1 MTKRRKTDWRQL
13 LRSFAVGA
21 AIAAAMLCM
30 IPLFP
35 ELRAFLT
42 GPMIRDGLGVFM
54 AYWMAA
60 LLLFGAVMLLQTV
73 IHEAGHLV
81 CGLLTGYRFSSFRIG
96 SFMLYRGDE
105 GLRFGRFSVAGTGG
119 QCLMEPADAADPA
132 TMPYGIYLLGG
143 VAANIAAAAAAFVA
157 SRYVSCVLGNYLL
170 AATVMTGVLAALL
183 NGIPMRM
190 GGVPNDGCTVR
201 MMGRSAEMRRMMWVQ
216 LKINALY
223 SRGMMLR
230 DMPDEWFRLP
240 AEADMSNHL
249 YAAVAGL
256 DASRR
261 MECRDFAGAYDRLE
275 TMRAAGD
282 ELIGLFRMEAA
293 CEQMAACVL
302 THRPRTEIE
311 RIFSADVERYARLY
325 SRYMISRA
333 VTIYIWE
340 RFVRRDSAKA
350 SETARCVRI
359 MAGRYPVRG
368 EAAACVELL
377 DWIET
382 LDDEE
387 YGVD

>member
-54 AYWMAA
+54 AYWIAA
-60 LLLFGAVMLLQTV
+60 LLLFGAIMLLQTV

-96 SFMLYRGDE
+96 SFMIYRDDK

-119 QCLMEPADAADPA
+119 QCLMEPADTADPE
-132 TMPYGIYLLGG
+132 TMPYKIYLWGG
-143 VAANIAAAAAAFVA
+143 VAANVATAAATFVA

-170 AATVMTGVLAALL
+170 AAVVMTGVLAALL

-201 MMGRSAEMRRMMWVQ
+201 KMGRSAEMRRMMWVQ

-240 AEADMSNHL
+240 ADADMSNHL
-249 YAAVAGL
+249 YATVAGL

-261 MECRDFAGAYDRLE
+261 IECRDFAGACDRLE
-275 TMRAAGD
+275 FMLAAGD
-282 ELIGLFRMEAA
+282 GLIGLLRMEAA
-293 CEQMAACVL
+293 CELMQAYVM

-311 RIFSADVERYARLY
+311 SLFSADVERYARLY

-333 VTIYIWE
+333 LTLYIWE
-340 RFVRRDSAKA
+340 RFVRRNGAEA
-350 SETARCVRI
+350 SEAARRVRF
-359 MAGRYPVRG
+359 MAERYPVRG

-377 DWIET
+377 DWTET

-387 YGVD
+387 YEVN